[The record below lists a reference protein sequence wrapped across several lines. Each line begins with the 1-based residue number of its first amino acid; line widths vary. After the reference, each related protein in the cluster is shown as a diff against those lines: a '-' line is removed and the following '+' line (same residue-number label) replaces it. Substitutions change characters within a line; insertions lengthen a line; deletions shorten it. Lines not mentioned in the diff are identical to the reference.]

1 MTTLEFPFTSA
12 TAEEHMKALKD
23 YYPDARS
30 ADSLNIS
37 DDPDGNY
44 CVGGGVCRYLLG
56 EITNWEIDD
65 ALWETQDVIL
75 KAFHPEDEAT
85 YHDIRFPNHETVGEA
100 LNYISYKYFGDRV
113 YRRIE
118 AENSSD
124 NEDRIAQR
132 IQGFFNWLASGVT
145 HFNDIEQIGH
155 SWDWVN
161 TVFDQE
167 LLDMRLE
174 QYIAELNGSASH
186 IYRTEDW

>member
-1 MTTLEFPFTSA
+1 MPLQTEFFALEGLTQL
-12 TAEEHMKALKD
+12 MKTIQRIKNNLNPKLD
-23 YYPDARS
+23 IEGVLVTMY
-30 ADSLNIS
+30 DSRLNLS
-37 DDPDGNY
+37 KQ
-44 CVGGGVCRYLLG
+44 VVS
-56 EITNWEIDD
+56 EVKE
-65 ALWETQDVIL
+65 
-75 KAFHPEDEAT
+75 
-85 YHDIRFPNHETVGEA
+85 
-100 LNYISYKYFGDRV
+100 YFGDKV
-113 YRRIE
+113 YKRIK